1 MTNQEKKAY
10 LMQYRAADNE
20 INDLLR
26 EKERIMARLT
36 KMTSSVSDMPHGP
49 HQPDKLT
56 DGVAAIIELDAE
68 IDRKV
73 DELCEMRREIT
84 KQVDKMDSD
93 KQRRVLKLR
102 YISGMTWERIAIEM
116 RYDRTYVWRLHG
128 AALNSLSMQ

>member
-10 LMQYRAADNE
+10 LMRYRAADNE

-73 DELCEMRREIT
+73 DELCEMRQKII
-84 KQVDKMDSD
+84 KQIDSIGDD

-102 YISGMTWERIAIEM
+102 YISGMKWERIAIEM
-116 RYDRTYVWRLHG
+116 HYDRMQIWRIHG
-128 AALNSLSMQ
+128 DALSSMML